1 MNESTISDPGAPVQR
16 ESDAQEWKWRKIVA
30 EFQRPSLI
38 RSIWQI
44 VNSLGVYLVLWCVMY
59 LSLGVSYWLTIPLA
73 IVAGG
78 FLVRVFIIFHDCTHG
93 SFFKARKANDI
104 LGFFTGVL
112 VFTPYQQW
120 RWEHSV
126 HHAHSGD
133 LDGRG
138 LGDVWTM
145 TVQEYL
151 AASRWT
157 RLQYRLT
164 RNPFVLFVLGP
175 TFLFLVLQRFPLAK
189 ATRKIRR
196 SLHWTNA
203 CIFAMAAVLIGIFGL
218 KAYLVIQ
225 LTMMVVAA
233 TAGVWLF
240 YVQHQF
246 EGVSWERGESW
257 DFTQAALKGSSF
269 YRLPRIL
276 QWFSGNIGFHHIHHL
291 SPRIPNYNLES
302 CHRAD
307 PLFQSVP
314 AITLFS
320 SMKSFAFR
328 LWDEESR
335 KLVGFRHLRHQGRK
349 SSSNPDPD
357 RREERQKS

>member
-1 MNESTISDPGAPVQR
+1 MNDSTIPSPEAPTQR
-16 ESDAQEWKWRKIVA
+16 VSDAQQWKWRKTVA

-38 RSIWQI
+38 RSMWQI
-44 VNSLGVYLVLWCVMY
+44 VNSLGVYLLLWYLIY
-59 LSLGVSYWLTIPLA
+59 LSLGISYWLTIPLA

-93 SFFKARKANDI
+93 SFFKSRKANDI

-112 VFTPYQQW
+112 TFTPYHQW

-126 HHAHSGD
+126 HHAHAGD
-133 LDGRG
+133 LDRRG
-138 LGDVWTM
+138 LGDIWTM

-151 AASRWT
+151 AASRGT
-157 RLQYRLT
+157 RFRYRLA
-164 RNPFVLFVLGP
+164 RSPIVLFVLAP

-189 ATRKIRR
+189 ASKKIRR
-196 SLHWTNA
+196 SLHLTNLS
-203 CIFAMAAVLIGIFGL
+203 IFALAAVLVWLFGL
-218 KAYLVIQ
+218 QAYLAIQ
-225 LTMMVVAA
+225 LTVVLVAA
-233 TAGVWLF
+233 TSGVWLF

-269 YRLPRIL
+269 YRLPGIL

-291 SPRIPNYNLES
+291 SPRIPNYYLES
-302 CHRAD
+302 CHKAD

-314 AITLFS
+314 VITLFL
-320 SMKSFAFR
+320 SMKSLRFR
-328 LWDEESR
+328 LWDEEGH
-335 KLVGFRHLRHQGRK
+335 KLVGFRHLHAQRRNTGRPDSYRCGDQRK
-349 SSSNPDPD
+349 S
-357 RREERQKS
+357 

>member
-164 RNPFVLFVLGP
+164 RNPFVLGP

-203 CIFAMAAVLIGIFGL
+203 CIFALAAVLIGIFGL

-225 LTMMVVAA
+225 LTVMVVAA